1 MGLTGLAGYLLAS
14 KIEDLPFAWF
24 VQTVVFV
31 NFNKVCTSQVRTL
44 IQFAFAVLFLTCWT
58 RGTVFHVVY
67 VVPST
72 GAAALENDQAVCVRY
87 AGYLGSRSGS

>member
-31 NFNKVCTSQVRTL
+31 NFNKVCTSQVCTL
-44 IQFAFAVLFLTCWT
+44 IPYAFALFLTCWN

-67 VVPST
+67 VVPSA
-72 GAAALENDQAVCVRY
+72 GAAALEDDQAVCVHY